1 MLKFLGMVGKI
12 NIDQFL
18 MDQIVDIVNDFIN
31 EMIKLVFEKDEVRKV
46 DSIVYIIDLIC
57 KWKRFF
63 NYIFID
69 KQYDMYVILLC
80 MLCFNFFIYFDE
92 EKKNKNVF

>member
-46 DSIVYIIDLIC
+46 DNIVYIID
-57 KWKRFF
+57 
-63 NYIFID
+63 
-69 KQYDMYVILLC
+69 YDIKM
-80 MLCFNFFIYFDE
+80 
-92 EKKNKNVF
+92 EKVF

>member
-46 DSIVYIIDLIC
+46 DNIVYIID
-57 KWKRFF
+57 
-63 NYIFID
+63 
-69 KQYDMYVILLC
+69 YDMK
-80 MLCFNFFIYFDE
+80 M
-92 EKKNKNVF
+92 EKVF

>member
-18 MDQIVDIVNDFIN
+18 MDQIVDMVNDFIN

-46 DSIVYIIDLIC
+46 DNIVYIID
-57 KWKRFF
+57 
-63 NYIFID
+63 
-69 KQYDMYVILLC
+69 YDMK
-80 MLCFNFFIYFDE
+80 M
-92 EKKNKNVF
+92 EKVF

>member
-1 MLKFLGMVGKI
+1 MFLKKNVNFILKFLGMVGKI

-46 DSIVYIIDLIC
+46 DNIVYIID
-57 KWKRFF
+57 
-63 NYIFID
+63 
-69 KQYDMYVILLC
+69 YDMK
-80 MLCFNFFIYFDE
+80 M
-92 EKKNKNVF
+92 EKVF

>member
-46 DSIVYIIDLIC
+46 DSIVYIID
-57 KWKRFF
+57 
-63 NYIFID
+63 
-69 KQYDMYVILLC
+69 YDM
-80 MLCFNFFIYFDE
+80 
-92 EKKNKNVF
+92 